1 MATEEKPQTV
11 GAVERAADVLNAF
24 TDLDGANA
32 GVTELSE
39 RLGLSKA
46 VVHRILAS
54 LRARGFIDLDEKT
67 RRYSLGPASLALGLT
82 YLQQID
88 VRDVARSVLRELSE
102 QTNETATLSIRRGD
116 VRMYV
121 DQMTPAREVKMTVQL
136 GHPYPLHA
144 GASSKAFLAHLPAAH
159 VDEYLAVP
167 LEALGENTITDP
179 VLLRRNLREISKLG
193 YAASFGERMEGAGS
207 IAAPVFDHENVTVA
221 VISVCGPVER
231 FRDEVDEIAP
241 VLLEATQELSR
252 KLGWEG

>member
-1 MATEEKPQTV
+1 MATDEKPQTV

-88 VRDVARSVLRELSE
+88 VRDVARSVLRDLSE

-144 GASSKAFLAHLPAAH
+144 GGSSKAFLAHLPAAH
-159 VDEYLAVP
+159 IDQYLAGP

-179 VLLRRNLREISKLG
+179 DLLRRNLGEIRKLG
-193 YAASFGERMEGAGS
+193 YAASFGERQEGAAS
-207 IAAPVFDHENVTVA
+207 IAAPVYDHENETVA

-231 FRDEVDEIAP
+231 FRDEVDAIAP